1 MVMSRGNFGDLLA
14 PGFREIFFQKFGE
27 RPPEYTE
34 IFNMLTSTR
43 QYEDDSY
50 VSGFGTIPL
59 KSEGV
64 EMDSDD
70 VIQGFDER
78 YTHDTYAL
86 QYRITEEM
94 NEDELYGV
102 MKKLPSALGRSM
114 RITIETDGAN
124 MLNRAFDTTNYADGG
139 DGKALLTTDH
149 PLLDGSTQKN
159 ELTTAADLSATSLEQ
174 ALIDI
179 AATTDDRGL
188 LVHLVP
194 KKLIVAPSGEWAARK
209 LLQSAL
215 DPDSGNNAINPAQNQ
230 LSLSVNHF
238 LTDSD
243 AWYIVCDEH
252 EMNWFWRITPDHMQG
267 NDFGTGDA
275 KFKVRAR
282 WKRGWSLPWGV
293 FGSPGA

>member
-1 MVMSRGNFGDLLA
+1 MPIQRPNFGDLLA

-34 IFNMLTSTR
+34 IFNSLTSKR

-50 VSGFGTIPL
+50 ISGFGLVPL
-59 KSEGV
+59 KDEGV
-64 EMDSDD
+64 EMDSDEI
-70 VIQGFDER
+70 IQGFDKR

-94 NEDELYGV
+94 IEDELYGII
-102 MKKLPSALGRSM
+102 KKLPSALGRSM
-114 RITIETDGAN
+114 RITVETDGAN
-124 MLNRAFDTTNYADGG
+124 QLNRAFNSSYTGG
-139 DGKALLTTDH
+139 DGVEMLATTH
-149 PLLDGSTQKN
+149 PLLDGTTQKN
-159 ELTTAADLSATSLEQ
+159 ELTTAADLNAASLEQ

-188 LVHLVP
+188 LSHLVP
-194 KKLIVAPSGEWAARK
+194 VKLIIPPSLEWTARK
-209 LLQSAL
+209 LLGSQL
-215 DPDSGNNAINPAQNQ
+215 DPDSANNAINPAQGQ
-230 LSLSVNHF
+230 LSISVNHF
-238 LTDSD
+238 LTDPD
-243 AWYIVCDEH
+243 AWFIMCDEH
-252 EMNWFWRITPDHMQG
+252 EVNWFWRVSPDHMQG

-282 WKRGWSLPWGV
+282 WSRGWSLPWGV